1 MLNGSE
7 LGAAIKAAIDMKIA
21 SGAAPSQAAIARH
34 FGIKPPSIHDWIKKG
49 SISKDKLP
57 ELWRYFSDVAG
68 PEHWGL
74 KAWPDMGTASQE
86 PDRPSALPW
95 PFPSISEADVRALNP
110 GQLGQLE
117 GAIALAIGQLRL
129 GVGVAP
135 AQRKAAP
142 SSGSGGLVDID
153 AAADEFPM
161 RIGGVPAP
169 WEPGG
174 TTTRQLERHSQG
186 LRISQAVNVGHVEDS
201 GYSANDHEFIP
212 IPELDVRLAAGKLG
226 IENYQETEI
235 GQILLRRSFLESFKR
250 PIKRMRI
257 CYGNGPSMEPVI
269 RHRNPMLVDVHPV
282 SLDEVQPR
290 FVYAINRGG
299 KMIVKCLE
307 RWKDGRWMAISTNP
321 APEHHPFPLATDDG
335 GEVRIIGTVLWSPY
349 DLRNG
354 VDERLLQGWHQAS
367 GW

>member
-1 MLNGSE
+1 MRSL
-7 LGAAIKAAIDMKIA
+7 
-21 SGAAPSQAAIARH
+21 
-34 FGIKPPSIHDWIKKG
+34 
-49 SISKDKLP
+49 
-57 ELWRYFSDVAG
+57 
-68 PEHWGL
+68 
-74 KAWPDMGTASQE
+74 T
-86 PDRPSALPW
+86 
-95 PFPSISEADVRALNP
+95 P
-110 GQLGQLE
+110 GQLGRLE

-129 GVGVAP
+129 GVDVAP
-135 AQRKAAP
+135 ARRAAAP
-142 SSGSGGLVDID
+142 APRPGDLVDIE

-174 TTTRQLERHSQG
+174 TTTRQMERHSQG

-321 APEHHPFPLATDDG
+321 DPDHHPFPLATDDG

-354 VDERLLQGWHQAS
+354 VDERLLQGW
-367 GW
+367 

>member
-1 MLNGSE
+1 MNEVELNEFRMVRLQAAVDHVSKGNKTDFGRR
-7 LGAAIKAAIDMKIA
+7 LGYKDGAFVRQMVGGIRPVTEKTIRAIESMPGMRGWFSPDEPSPPVAD
-21 SGAAPSQAAIARH
+21 APSPA
-34 FGIKPPSIHDWIKKG
+34 
-49 SISKDKLP
+49 
-57 ELWRYFSDVAG
+57 
-68 PEHWGL
+68 
-74 KAWPDMGTASQE
+74 
-86 PDRPSALPW
+86 PW
-95 PFPSISEADVRALNP
+95 PFPSISEEDVRALTP

-129 GVGVAP
+129 GVDVAP

-142 SSGSGGLVDID
+142 SPRSGGLVDID

-161 RIGGVPAP
+161 RIGGTPAP

-174 TTTRQLERHSQG
+174 TTTRQMERHSQG
-186 LRISQAVNVGHVEDS
+186 LRINQAVNVGHVEDS

-321 APEHHPFPLATDDG
+321 DPDHHPFPLATDDG

-354 VDERLLQGWHQAS
+354 VDERLLQGW
-367 GW
+367 

>member
-1 MLNGSE
+1 MTFQKRITQAFNE
-7 LGAAIKAAIDMKIA
+7 EAARRTDANEPRLTKTDIWKAAGA
-21 SGAAPSQAAIARH
+21 SSGAATHWFNGSNGMDMATCMKVAPLLRVNAHWLYDGTGPKHGPAR
-34 FGIKPPSIHDWIKKG
+34 GSDELPAPVEPP
-49 SISKDKLP
+49 
-57 ELWRYFSDVAG
+57 R
-68 PEHWGL
+68 
-74 KAWPDMGTASQE
+74 
-86 PDRPSALPW
+86 PW
-95 PFPSISEADVRALNP
+95 PFPSISEEDVRALNP

-117 GAIALAIGQLRL
+117 GALALAISQLRL
-129 GVGVAP
+129 GVDVAP

-161 RIGGVPAP
+161 RIGGTPAP

-174 TTTRQLERHSQG
+174 TTTRQMERHSQG
-186 LRISQAVNVGHVEDS
+186 LRINQAVNVGHVEDS

-321 APEHHPFPLATDDG
+321 DPEHHPFPLATDDG

-354 VDERLLQGWHQAS
+354 VDERLLQGW
-367 GW
+367 

>member
-1 MLNGSE
+1 MRIWTIE
-7 LGAAIKAAIDMKIA
+7 EEAATLRERFQGVNRAAFARDHEVKGGQAMIYQHITGRRPISIEAAMAYAAGFNCKLEEISPRLALEAQKAAALSSETIA
-21 SGAAPSQAAIARH
+21 PQVSE
-34 FGIKPPSIHDWIKKG
+34 SI
-49 SISKDKLP
+49 
-57 ELWRYFSDVAG
+57 V
-68 PEHWGL
+68 
-74 KAWPDMGTASQE
+74 
-86 PDRPSALPW
+86 W
-95 PFPSISEADVRALNP
+95 PFPSISEADVRSLTP

-129 GVGVAP
+129 GVDVAP
-135 AQRKAAP
+135 ARRAAAP
-142 SSGSGGLVDID
+142 APRPGDLVDIE

-174 TTTRQLERHSQG
+174 TTTRQMERHSQG

-321 APEHHPFPLATDDG
+321 DPDHHPFPLATDDG

-354 VDERLLQGWHQAS
+354 VDERLLQGW
-367 GW
+367 

>member
-1 MLNGSE
+1 MRSLT
-7 LGAAIKAAIDMKIA
+7 LA
-21 SGAAPSQAAIARH
+21 S
-34 FGIKPPSIHDWIKKG
+34 
-49 SISKDKLP
+49 
-57 ELWRYFSDVAG
+57 
-68 PEHWGL
+68 
-74 KAWPDMGTASQE
+74 
-86 PDRPSALPW
+86 
-95 PFPSISEADVRALNP
+95 
-110 GQLGQLE
+110 GQLE

-129 GVGVAP
+129 GVDVAP
-135 AQRKAAP
+135 ARRATAP
-142 SSGSGGLVDID
+142 APRPGDLVDIE

-169 WEPGG
+169 WGPGG
-174 TTTRQLERHSQG
+174 TTTRQMERHSQG

-201 GYSANDHEFIP
+201 GLLRERPRIHFP
-212 IPELDVRLAAGKLG
+212 IPELDVRSSGGKLG
-226 IENYQETEI
+226 IENYPGDRKWSDSAPPVIPRVVQ
-235 GQILLRRSFLESFKR
+235 R

-321 APEHHPFPLATDDG
+321 DLDHHPFRWPPMTAARY
-335 GEVRIIGTVLWSPY
+335 ES
-349 DLRNG
+349 
-354 VDERLLQGWHQAS
+354 
-367 GW
+367 

>member
-1 MLNGSE
+1 MAY
-7 LGAAIKAAIDMKIA
+7 AAGFNCKLEEISPRLALEAQKAAALSSETIA
-21 SGAAPSQAAIARH
+21 PQVSE
-34 FGIKPPSIHDWIKKG
+34 SI
-49 SISKDKLP
+49 
-57 ELWRYFSDVAG
+57 V
-68 PEHWGL
+68 
-74 KAWPDMGTASQE
+74 
-86 PDRPSALPW
+86 W
-95 PFPSISEADVRALNP
+95 PFPSISEADVRSLT
-110 GQLGQLE
+110 
-117 GAIALAIGQLRL
+117 LASLDSWKVPLPWRSDSCGLAWMLRRPDVL
-129 GVGVAP
+129 QRQRHDP
-135 AQRKAAP
+135 ATWSTSKPRRMSFRCVSAASP
-142 SSGSGGLVDID
+142 RHG
-153 AAADEFPM
+153 
-161 RIGGVPAP
+161 
-169 WEPGG
+169 EPGG
-174 TTTRQLERHSQG
+174 TTTRQMERHSQG

-321 APEHHPFPLATDDG
+321 DPDHHPFPLATDDG

-354 VDERLLQGWHQAS
+354 VDERLLQGW
-367 GW
+367 

>member
-1 MLNGSE
+1 MNRPTLNDV
-7 LGAAIKAAIDMKIA
+7 LAANLARLMEKTGHKQA
-21 SGAAPSQAAIARH
+21 SLAKLSGVGQTTISLYLNPARRQPSKS
-34 FGIKPPSIHDWIKKG
+34 GK
-49 SISKDKLP
+49 
-57 ELWRYFSDVAG
+57 V
-68 PEHWGL
+68 
-74 KAWPDMGTASQE
+74 
-86 PDRPSALPW
+86 PSAK
-95 PFPSISEADVRALNP
+95 FGEV
-110 GQLGQLE
+110 E
-117 GAIALAIGQLRL
+117 ALAGAL
-129 GVGVAP
+129 GVAP
-135 AQRKAAP
+135 WDLLHPEGGEPAASQLAKP
-142 SSGSGGLVDID
+142 SPAPRSGGLVDID

-174 TTTRQLERHSQG
+174 TTTRQMERHSQG